1 WLERWAPEEA
11 RFAVASTLPP
21 AAAALTDPQRRF
33 LAGARAEVGRITE
46 PEPMQ
51 ERLYEIAKEVG
62 LATPE
67 GKVSK
72 AAFES
77 LYITFIGKPNGPRA
91 AWLLVT
97 LDPAFVTT
105 RLDEAARA
113 K

>member
-1 WLERWAPEEA
+1 MLTEPQREFLERAK
-11 RFAVASTLPP
+11 
-21 AAAALTDPQRRF
+21 
-33 LAGARAEVGRITE
+33 AEIGRITD
-46 PEPMQ
+46 PEAMQ

-62 LATPE
+62 LTTPE

-91 AWLLVT
+91 AWLMTT
-97 LDPAFVTT
+97 LDPAFVKR

>member
-1 WLERWAPEEA
+1 
-11 RFAVASTLPP
+11 
-21 AAAALTDPQRRF
+21 
-33 LAGARAEVGRITE
+33 
-46 PEPMQ
+46 MQ

-62 LATPE
+62 LTTPE

-72 AAFES
+72 AAFEA
-77 LYITFIGKPNGPRA
+77 LYLTFIGKPNGPKA

-97 LDPAFVTT
+97 LKPEFVIA